1 MTKLNSL
8 QELPA
13 LREQFQRAL
22 AARAQAGPVIYVG
35 TGTCGI
41 AAGAR
46 ETLQAIEQEIAR
58 RKITAQ
64 VVSVGCIGM
73 CAKEPLVDIQLHG
86 GSHVLYANIQAE
98 MVARLVEEHV
108 VHERPVR
115 EWVICRMTDGEAPAD
130 EAQAIQNLPSF
141 RDLPFTGKQIRIAL
155 GNCGLIDP
163 EKIGDY
169 IAREGYRAL
178 GRVLGSW
185 SPEEVIREIKESGLR
200 GRGGGGFSTGTKWEL
215 CRKSPGDTK
224 YVICNAD
231 EGDPGAFMDR
241 SILESDP
248 HAVLEGMAIAG
259 YAMGAREGIIYCREE
274 YPLAIDR
281 LHAAIAQANELG
293 LLGESILGTKFSFSI
308 SLKGG
313 AGAFVCGEETALIA
327 SIEGRR
333 GEPRPR
339 PPFPAV
345 SGLWGKPSN
354 INNVKSYAMSPRILL
369 RGASWFKNIGSPKS
383 PGTAIFALT
392 GKVKNTGLIEVPM
405 GIPLGDI
412 IFDVGGGVPGGR
424 VFKAVQTGGPLGGCL
439 PASSLNTP
447 VDFDSLQEAGAVMGS
462 GGMIVV
468 DDDTC
473 MVELAK
479 YFLTFATAESC
490 GKCVPC
496 RIGGQR
502 LLEILTRITE
512 GKGTRHDLETIREL
526 SAHMTSSSLCGLGQ
540 RTAGPVM
547 SVLRFFEA
555 EMLAHIDEQICPAGQ
570 CKQLVR
576 AKCVNTCPA
585 GVDTPAYLALIAQGR
600 YAEGLAIH
608 RERNPFPI
616 ICGRACPAFCETKC
630 RRAELDD
637 PIAIR
642 MTKRFM
648 AEHECIEPW
657 TPEPLGSAEQHCIA
671 AEKKVAVIGS
681 GPAGL
686 TAAVRLA
693 QFGYGVTVFEK
704 LPVPGGMMS
713 CAIPEYRLPRQPLFF
728 EIENIQRAGVEIRCR
743 QTLGQ
748 DFTLDDLL
756 DRLGYDAVVLAIGAH
771 RSRSLGV
778 PGDDKSGVING
789 LDFLRETALESC
801 QRVLADGGAG
811 SPPGSFMASL
821 GAKAGGRDALATPL
835 PDLRGK
841 RVGVVG
847 GGDVAIDAA
856 RVALRLGAREV
867 HVMYRRTGDDMPA
880 THLPEEIEGALH
892 EGVRFHTLVNP
903 AEILGDTCVT
913 GVRLVRQRLADFDN
927 SARRKPVA
935 MEAESFTLPLD
946 FVIPAVGQVPDLS
959 WLQPESLAVT
969 RGRTLVVNEAFVTS
983 RPGVFAAGDAVTGP
997 ATIVQ
1002 AIAHGN
1008 LVAVAVDTW
1017 LRTGQTPKPRFI
1029 TPRHDIAPLH
1039 NFDDFAGARRPPM
1052 PKLELAQREGNFR
1065 EVELGLGEAAAQAE
1079 ARRCLRCDLEWLDR
1093 AGLPR
1098 PTATAEPAAPSE
1110 ETP

>member
-1 MTKLNSL
+1 MNRLASI
-8 QELPA
+8 QDLPL
-13 LREQFQRAL
+13 LREEYQQRL
-22 AARAQAGPVIYVG
+22 AARARGGAVIAVG
-35 TGTCGI
+35 TGTCGV

-46 ETLQAIEQEIAR
+46 DTLVAIEA
-58 RKITAQ
+58 KITHHHLPAH
-64 VVSVGCIGM
+64 VVSVGCLGM
-73 CAKEPLVDIQLHG
+73 CAKEPLVDIQLNG
-86 GSHVLYANIQAE
+86 GSHVLYGNILPD
-98 MVARLVEEHV
+98 MVPRLIEEHV
-108 VHERPVR
+108 INSSPVR
-115 EWVICRMTDGEAPAD
+115 EWVICRVTEGDPPPNEPL
-130 EAQAIQNLPSF
+130 AIQSLPPF
-141 RDLPFTGKQIRIAL
+141 RDLPFTAKQVRIAL
-155 GNCGLIDP
+155 GNCGWIDP
-163 EKIGDY
+163 EKIEEY
-169 IAREGYRAL
+169 IARDGYRAL
-178 GRVLGSW
+178 GRILGSW

-200 GRGGGGFSTGTKWEL
+200 GRGGGGFPTGLKWEL
-215 CRKSPGDTK
+215 CRQSPGATK

-231 EGDPGAFMDR
+231 EGDPGPFMDR

-248 HAVLEGMAIAG
+248 HAVVEGMAIAA
-259 YAMGAREGIIYCREE
+259 YAIGAREGFIYCREE

-281 LHAAIAQANELG
+281 LETAIAQANELG
-293 LLGESILGTKFSFSI
+293 LLGDNILGTSFSFQL

-354 INNVKSYAMSPRILL
+354 INNVKSYAMSPRIIL
-369 RGASWFKNIGSPKS
+369 RGAAWFKNIGSPKS

-392 GKVKNTGLIEVPM
+392 GKVNHTGLIEVPM

-412 IFDVGGGVPGGR
+412 VFDVGGGIPGGR
-424 VFKAVQTGGPLGGCL
+424 NFKAVQTGGPLGGCL

-447 VDFDSLQEAGAVMGS
+447 VDFDSLQAAGAVMGS

-479 YFLTFATAESC
+479 YFLTFAAAESC

-502 LLEILTRITE
+502 LLEILVRITE
-512 GKGTRHDLETIREL
+512 GHGSRKDLDTIREL
-526 SAHMTSSSLCGLGQ
+526 SAHMMSSSLCGLGQ

-547 SVLRFFEA
+547 SVLRFFEG
-555 EMLAHIDEQICPAGQ
+555 EMLAHIDDRICPAGQ
-570 CKQLVR
+570 CKKLVR

-642 MTKRFM
+642 MAKRFM
-648 AEHECIEPW
+648 AEHEGRHPW
-657 TPEPLGSAEQHCIA
+657 TPEPLGTPETRQAAATRKIA
-671 AEKKVAVIGS
+671 IIGS

-693 QFGYGVTVFEK
+693 QLGYGVTVFEK

-713 CAIPEYRLPRQPLFF
+713 CAIPEYRLPRRPLFM

-743 QTLGQ
+743 QALGD
-748 DFTLDDLL
+748 DFSLDDLQ
-756 DRLGYDAVVLAIGAH
+756 DRLGFQAVVLAIGAH
-771 RSRSLGV
+771 RSRPLGV
-778 PGDDKSGVING
+778 PGDQKAGVING
-789 LDFLRETALESC
+789 LDFLREVALVAC
-801 QRVLADGGAG
+801 QRALHGDGADDPLANFKDLAG
-811 SPPGSFMASL
+811 NTLTGSSA
-821 GAKAGGRDALATPL
+821 L
-835 PDLRGK
+835 PDLHGK

-847 GGDVAIDAA
+847 GGDVAIDTA

-892 EGVRFHTLVNP
+892 EGVRFQTLVSP
-903 AEILGDTCVT
+903 AEVLGEQQVT
-913 GVRLVRQRLADFDN
+913 GVRLVRQRLGEFDPT
-927 SARRKPVA
+927 ARRKPMA
-935 MEAESFTLPLD
+935 LDAESFTLPLD
-946 FVIPAVGQVPDLS
+946 LVIPAVGQTPDLA
-959 WLQPESLAVT
+959 WLKSGEITVTRERTLAVS
-969 RGRTLVVNEAFVTS
+969 EALATS

-1002 AIAHGN
+1002 AIAQGN
-1008 LVAVAVDTW
+1008 LVAVAVDEW
-1017 LRTGQTPKPRFI
+1017 LRTGRAAKPRFL
-1029 TPRHDIAPLH
+1029 TPRHDIAPRH
-1039 NFDDFAGARRPPM
+1039 NLADFAGAHRPAM
-1052 PKLELAQREGNFR
+1052 PRLDLAEREGNFR
-1065 EVELGLGEAAAQAE
+1065 EVELGLNEAAAQAE
-1079 ARRCLRCDLEWLDR
+1079 AKRCLRCDLEWLDR
-1093 AGLPR
+1093 QGLPR
-1098 PTATAEPAAPSE
+1098 PTAPGEP
-1110 ETP
+1110 TP

>member
-1 MTKLNSL
+1 MTRLNSIQDL
-8 QELPA
+8 AL
-13 LREQFQRAL
+13 LREQLQQAL
-22 AARAQAGPVIYVG
+22 AARARTGAVIYVG

-58 RKITAQ
+58 RKLAAQ

-73 CAKEPLVDIQLHG
+73 CAKEPLVDIQLEG
-86 GSHVLYANIQAE
+86 ASHVLYANIQPD
-98 MVARLVEEHV
+98 MVARLIEEHV
-108 VHERPVR
+108 VHQRPVR
-115 EWVICRMTDGEAPAD
+115 EWIICRMTDGESPAD
-130 EAQAIQNLPSF
+130 EPQVIQNLPQF
-141 RDLPFTGKQIRIAL
+141 RDLPFTGKQMRIAL

-163 EKIGDY
+163 EKIEDY
-169 IAREGYRAL
+169 IARDGYRGL
-178 GRVLGSW
+178 GRVLGMW
-185 SPEEVIREIKESGLR
+185 SPEEVIRQIKESGLR

-215 CRKSPGDTK
+215 CRKSPGHTK

-259 YAMGAREGIIYCREE
+259 YAMGSRDGIIYCREE

-281 LHAAIAQANELG
+281 LEIAIAQATELG
-293 LLGESILGTKFSFSI
+293 LLGENILGTKFSFEI

-354 INNVKSYAMSPRILL
+354 INNVKSYAISPRIIL

-383 PGTAIFALT
+383 PGTAVFALT
-392 GKVKNTGLIEVPM
+392 GKVNNTGLIEVPM

-412 IFDVGGGVPGGR
+412 IFDIGGGIPGGR
-424 VFKAVQTGGPLGGCL
+424 LFKAVQTGGPLGGCL

-473 MVELAK
+473 LVELAK

-512 GKGTRHDLETIREL
+512 GGGARQDLETIREL
-526 SAHMTSSSLCGLGQ
+526 SAHMMSSSLCGLGQ
-540 RTAGPVM
+540 RTPGPVM
-547 SVLRFFEA
+547 SVLRFFEK
-555 EMLAHIDEQICPAGQ
+555 EVLAHIDERICPSGQ
-570 CKQLVR
+570 CKKLVR
-576 AKCVNTCPA
+576 AKCINTCPA

-600 YAEGLAIH
+600 YAEGLSIH

-630 RRAELDD
+630 RRAELDE

-642 MTKRFM
+642 LTKRFM
-648 AEHECIEPW
+648 AEHEREEPW
-657 TPEPLGSAEQHCIA
+657 TPEPLGTPEERRA
-671 AEKKVAVIGS
+671 AAGKKVAVIGS

-686 TAAVRLA
+686 TAALRLA
-693 QFGYGVTVFEK
+693 QLGYGVTVFEK

-713 CAIPEYRLPRQPLFF
+713 CAIPEYRLPRQPLFL
-728 EIENIQRAGVEIRCR
+728 EIDNIRRAGVEIRCH
-743 QTLGQ
+743 QALGN
-748 DFTLDDLL
+748 DFTLDELL
-756 DRLGYDAVVLAIGAH
+756 DGLGFSAVVLAIGAH
-771 RSRSLGV
+771 RSRQLGV
-778 PGDDKSGVING
+778 PGEEKAGVING
-789 LDFLRETALESC
+789 LDFLREIALESC
-801 QRVLADGGAG
+801 QHALGSQPGANI
-811 SPPGSFMASL
+811 
-821 GAKAGGRDALATPL
+821 
-835 PDLRGK
+835 PDLSGK

-903 AEILGDTCVT
+903 AEVLGDASVT
-913 GVRLVRQRLADFDN
+913 GVRLVRQRLADFDDT
-927 SARRKPVA
+927 ARRKPVA
-935 MEAESFTLPLD
+935 MESESFTLPLD
-946 FVIPAVGQVPDLS
+946 FLIPAIGQIPDLS
-959 WLQPESLAVT
+959 WMKPEQLAVT
-969 RGRTLVVNEAFVTS
+969 RGRTFVVNEAFVTS

-1008 LVAVAVDTW
+1008 LVAVAVDEW
-1017 LRTGQTPKPRFI
+1017 LRTGLTPKPRFV
-1029 TPRHDIAPLH
+1029 TPRHDIAPRH
-1039 NFDDFAGARRPPM
+1039 NLDDFAGAHRPPM
-1052 PKLELAQREGNFR
+1052 AKLELAQREGNFR
-1065 EVELGLGEAAAQAE
+1065 EVELGLSEAAAQAE
-1079 ARRCLRCDLEWLDR
+1079 ASRCLRCDLEWLDR
-1093 AGLPR
+1093 LGLPR
-1098 PTATAEPAAPSE
+1098 PTADGELATTVCE

>member
-1 MTKLNSL
+1 MAKLNTVQDL
-8 QELPA
+8 AQ
-13 LREQFQRAL
+13 LREQFQQALNTRA
-22 AARAQAGPVIYVG
+22 AIFVG

-46 ETLQAIEQEIAR
+46 ETMHAIQQELTR
-58 RKITAQ
+58 RKLA
-64 VVSVGCIGM
+64 VSVASVGCIGM
-73 CAKEPLVDIQLHG
+73 CAKEPLVDIQLNG
-86 GSHVLYANIQAE
+86 GSHVFYANIQPD
-98 MVARLVEEHV
+98 MVPRLIEEHV
-108 VHERPVR
+108 VNSRPVR
-115 EWVICRMTDGEAPAD
+115 EWAICRMAEAEPPAD
-130 EAQAIQNLPSF
+130 EPQAIQNVPQF
-141 RDLPFTGKQIRIAL
+141 RDLPFTGKQIRIVL
-155 GNCGLIDP
+155 SNCGIIDP
-163 EKIGDY
+163 EKIEEY
-169 IAREGYRAL
+169 IARDGYRAL
-178 GRVLGSW
+178 ARALATW
-185 SPEEVIREIKESGLR
+185 SPEEVIRALKESGLR

-281 LHAAIAQANELG
+281 LEAAIAQATDFG
-293 LLGESILGTKFSFSI
+293 LLGANILGTKFSFDI
-308 SLKGG
+308 ILKGG

-354 INNVKSYAMSPRILL
+354 INNVKSYAMAPRIIL
-369 RGASWFKNIGSPKS
+369 RGAAWFKAIGSPKS
-383 PGTAIFALT
+383 PGTAVFALT
-392 GKVKNTGLIEVPM
+392 GKVNNTGLIEVPM
-405 GIPLGDI
+405 GISLGDI
-412 IFDVGGGVPGGR
+412 IFDVGGGIPAGR
-424 VFKAVQTGGPLGGCL
+424 SFKSVQTGGPLGGCL

-479 YFLTFATAESC
+479 YFLTFAAAESC

-502 LLEILTRITE
+502 LLEVLTRITE
-512 GKGTRHDLETIREL
+512 GQGTRKDLQAIRDI
-526 SAHMTSSSLCGLGQ
+526 SAHMMSSSLCGLGQ
-540 RTAGPVM
+540 RTPGPVM
-547 SVLRFFEA
+547 SVLRFFEQ
-555 EMLAHIDEQICPAGQ
+555 EMLTHIDEHLCPAGQ
-570 CKQLVR
+570 CKKLVR
-576 AKCVNTCPA
+576 AKCVNTCPV

-608 RERNPFPI
+608 RERNPFAI

-648 AEHECIEPW
+648 AEHELGAPW
-657 TPEPLGSAEQHCIA
+657 TPEPLGTPEQRKA
-671 AEKKVAVIGS
+671 AAGKKVAVIGA

-686 TAAVRLA
+686 TAALRLA
-693 QFGYGVTVFEK
+693 QLGYDVTVFEK
-704 LPVPGGMMS
+704 LSVPGGMMS
-713 CAIPEYRLPRQPLFF
+713 CAIPEYRLPRQPLFL
-728 EIENIQRAGVEIRCR
+728 EIDNIKRAGVGIRCN
-743 QTLGQ
+743 QTLGK
-748 DFTLDDLL
+748 DFTLDELFDKQ
-756 DRLGYDAVVLAIGAH
+756 GYNSVVLAIGAW
-771 RSRSLGV
+771 RSRQLGV
-778 PGDDKSGVING
+778 AGEDKHGVING
-789 LDFLRETALESC
+789 LDFLREIALESC
-801 QRVLADGGAG
+801 QRALGGA
-811 SPPGSFMASL
+811 FA
-821 GAKAGGRDALATPL
+821 ANI

-892 EGVRFHTLVNP
+892 EGIRFQTLVNP
-903 AEILGDTCVT
+903 VEILGNGAVT
-913 GVRLVRQRLADFDN
+913 GVRLMRQRLAEFDDT
-927 SARRKPVA
+927 ARRKPVA
-935 MEAESFTLPLD
+935 MESESFTLPLD
-946 FVIPAVGQVPDLS
+946 ILIPAIGQTPDLS
-959 WLQPESLAVT
+959 WMKPDQLATT
-969 RGRTLVVNEAFVTS
+969 RSRTFVVNEAFGTS

-1002 AIAHGN
+1002 AIAQGN
-1008 LVAVAVDTW
+1008 LVAVAVDEW
-1017 LRTGQTPKPRFI
+1017 LRTGQMSKPRFL
-1029 TPRHDIAPLH
+1029 TPRHDVALLH
-1039 NFDDFAGARRPPM
+1039 NLDDFAGAHRPMM
-1052 PKLELAQREGNFR
+1052 PRLSVAERDGNFK
-1065 EVELGLGEAAAQAE
+1065 EVELGLSEEVARTEAK
-1079 ARRCLRCDLEWLDR
+1079 RCLRCDLEWLDR
-1093 AGLPR
+1093 MGLPR
-1098 PTATAEPAAPSE
+1098 PEPVAAVSG

>member
-1 MTKLNSL
+1 VLISTKVVMAKLNSI
-8 QELPA
+8 QDLPP
-13 LREQFQRAL
+13 LREKLQQAL
-22 AARAQAGPVIYVG
+22 AAKARAGVVIYVG

-46 ETLQAIEQEIAR
+46 ETLQAMEQEMAC
-58 RKITAQ
+58 RKLTAQ
-64 VVSVGCIGM
+64 FVSVGCIGM
-73 CAKEPLVDIQLHG
+73 CAKEPLVDIQLYG
-86 GSHVLYANIQAE
+86 GSHVLYANIQPDMA
-98 MVARLVEEHV
+98 ARLVEEHV
-108 VHERPVR
+108 VNQHPVR
-115 EWVICRMTDGEAPAD
+115 EWVICRMTDGEPPAD
-130 EAQAIQNLPSF
+130 EPQVIQNLPQF

-163 EKIGDY
+163 EKIEDY
-169 IAREGYRAL
+169 IARDGYRAL
-178 GRVLGSW
+178 GRILGSW

-215 CRKSPGDTK
+215 CRKSPGNTK

-259 YAMGAREGIIYCREE
+259 YAMDSREGIIYCREE

-281 LHAAIAQANELG
+281 LETAIAQATELG
-293 LLGESILGTKFSFSI
+293 LLGENILGTKFSFEI

-354 INNVKSYAMSPRILL
+354 INNVKSYAMSPRIIL
-369 RGASWFKNIGSPKS
+369 RGASWFRNIGSPKS

-392 GKVKNTGLIEVPM
+392 GKINNTGLIEVPM

-412 IFDVGGGVPGGR
+412 IFDVGGGIPGGR
-424 VFKAVQTGGPLGGCL
+424 QFKAVQTGGPLGGCL

-512 GKGTRHDLETIREL
+512 GEGTRKDLQTIREL

-547 SVLRFFEA
+547 SVLRFFEK
-555 EMLAHIDEQICPAGQ
+555 EMLAHIDEQICPSGQ
-570 CKQLVR
+570 CKKLVR
-576 AKCVNTCPA
+576 AKCANACPA

-630 RRAELDD
+630 RRAELDE

-642 MTKRFM
+642 LTKRFM
-648 AEHECIEPW
+648 AEHEVKMPW
-657 TPEPLGSAEQHCIA
+657 TPEPLGTPEQRRA
-671 AEKKVAVIGS
+671 AAGKKVAVIGS

-693 QFGYGVTVFEK
+693 QLGYGVTVFEK
-704 LPVPGGMMS
+704 LSVPGGMMS
-713 CAIPEYRLPRQPLFF
+713 CAIPEYRLPRQPLFL
-728 EIENIQRAGVEIRCR
+728 EIENIRRAGVEIRCN
-743 QTLGQ
+743 QTLGK
-748 DFTLDDLL
+748 DFALDELL
-756 DRLGYDAVVLAIGAH
+756 GRRGFSSVVLAIGAH
-771 RSRSLGV
+771 RSRQLGV
-778 PGDDKSGVING
+778 SGENKAGVING
-789 LDFLRETALESC
+789 LDFLREIALESC
-801 QRVLADGGAG
+801 QRVLGG
-811 SPPGSFMASL
+811 
-821 GAKAGGRDALATPL
+821 KAVPKI

-892 EGVRFHTLVNP
+892 EGVRFQTLVNP
-903 AEILGDTCVT
+903 SEVLGDGRVT
-913 GVRLVRQRLADFDN
+913 GVRLVRQRLADFDDT
-927 SARRKPVA
+927 ARRKPVA

-946 FVIPAVGQVPDLS
+946 ILIPAIGQMPDLS
-959 WLQPESLAVT
+959 WMKPDQITVT
-969 RGRTLVVNEAFVTS
+969 RGRTFVVNEAFLTS
-983 RPGVFAAGDAVTGP
+983 HPGVFAAGDAVTGP
-997 ATIVQ
+997 ATIVH

-1008 LVAVAVDTW
+1008 LVAVAVDEW

-1029 TPRHDIAPLH
+1029 TPRHDIPQLH
-1039 NFDDFAGARRPPM
+1039 HLDDFATARRP
-1052 PKLELAQREGNFR
+1052 KLARLDVAQREGNFR
-1065 EVELGLGEAAAQAE
+1065 EVELALSEEAAQAE
-1079 ARRCLRCDLEWLDR
+1079 AKRCLRCDLDWLDR
-1093 AGLPR
+1093 FGLPR
-1098 PTATAEPAAPSE
+1098 PTANAEPVAAVE
-1110 ETP
+1110 ESR

>member
-1 MTKLNSL
+1 MNRL
-8 QELPA
+8 QSIQDLPP
-13 LREQFQRAL
+13 LRESIQQAL
-22 AARAQAGPVIYVG
+22 AARARSGPVIYVG
-35 TGTCGI
+35 MGTCGI

-46 ETLQAIEQEIAR
+46 ETLQAIEQEIA
-58 RKITAQ
+58 KHDIPAQ
-64 VVSVGCIGM
+64 IVSVGCIGM
-73 CAKEPLVDIQLHG
+73 CAKEPLVDIQLNG
-86 GSHVLYANIQAE
+86 GSHVLYANIQPE
-98 MVARLVEEHV
+98 MVPRLIEEHLV
-108 VHERPVR
+108 KQQPVR
-115 EWVICRMTDGEAPAD
+115 EWLICRMADGEVPDD
-130 EAQAIQNLPSF
+130 EPQAIHNLPQF
-141 RDLPFTGKQIRIAL
+141 RDLPFTGKQVRIAL

-163 EKIGDY
+163 TRIEDY
-169 IAREGYRAL
+169 IARDGYRAL

-185 SPEEVIREIKESGLR
+185 SPEEVIKEIKESGLR
-200 GRGGGGFSTGTKWEL
+200 GRGGGGFATGTKWEL

-248 HAVLEGMAIAG
+248 HAVIEGMAIAG

-281 LHAAIAQANELG
+281 LEAAIEQAGELG
-293 LLGESILGTKFSFSI
+293 LLGDHILGTNFSFEI
-308 SLKGG
+308 TLKGG

-354 INNVKSYAMSPRILL
+354 INNVKSYAMSPRIVL
-369 RGASWFKNIGSPKS
+369 RGASWFKNIGSAKS

-392 GKVKNTGLIEVPM
+392 GKVNNTGLIEVPM

-412 IFDVGGGVPGGR
+412 IFDVGGGIPEGR
-424 VFKAVQTGGPLGGCL
+424 TFKAVQTGGPLGGCL

-512 GKGTRHDLETIREL
+512 GGGTRKDLETIREL

-547 SVLRFFEA
+547 SVLRFFED
-555 EMLAHIDEQICPAGQ
+555 EVLAHIDDHICPSGQ
-570 CKQLVR
+570 CKKLVR
-576 AKCVNTCPA
+576 AKCINTCPA

-630 RRAELDD
+630 RRAELDE

-642 MTKRFM
+642 LTKRFM
-648 AEHECIEPW
+648 AEHESQVPW
-657 TPEPLGSAEQHCIA
+657 TPEPLGSPEQRRA
-671 AEKKVAVIGS
+671 ASGKKVAVIGA

-693 QFGYGVTVFEK
+693 QLGYGVTVFEK
-704 LPVPGGMMS
+704 YPMPGGMMS
-713 CAIPEYRLPRQPLFF
+713 WAIPEYRMPRQPLFL
-728 EIENIQRAGVEIRCR
+728 EIDYIKRAGVEIRCN
-743 QTLGQ
+743 QALGK
-748 DFTLDDLL
+748 DFTLDELL
-756 DRLGYDAVVLAIGAH
+756 DIHGYNSVVLAIGAH
-771 RSRSLGV
+771 TSRQMGI
-778 PGDDKSGVING
+778 PGEEKAGVING
-789 LDFLRETALESC
+789 IDFLREVARESC
-801 QRVLADGGAG
+801 ERAIGDKSTADI
-811 SPPGSFMASL
+811 
-821 GAKAGGRDALATPL
+821 

-841 RVGVVG
+841 RVGIVG

-856 RVALRLGAREV
+856 RVALRLGAKEV

-903 AEILGDTCVT
+903 VEVLGNGSVT
-913 GVRLVRQRLADFDN
+913 GVRLVRQRLADFDDT
-927 SARRKPVA
+927 ARRKPVA
-935 MEAESFTLPLD
+935 MEAESFTLQLD
-946 FVIPAVGQVPDLS
+946 FLIPAIGQLPDLS
-959 WLQPESLAVT
+959 WMKSDPIHVT
-969 RGRTLVVNEAFVTS
+969 RSCTFVVNEAFVTS

-1002 AIAHGN
+1002 AIAQGN
-1008 LVAVAVDTW
+1008 LVSVAVDEW
-1017 LRTGQTPKPRFI
+1017 LRTGQASKPRFI
-1029 TPRHDIAPLH
+1029 TPRHDIAALH
-1039 NFDDFAGARRPPM
+1039 HLDDFATAHRPAI
-1052 PKLELAQREGNFR
+1052 PKLDLALREGNFN
-1065 EVELGLGEAAAQAE
+1065 EVELGLCEAAARAE
-1079 ARRCLRCDLEWLDR
+1079 AMRCLRCDLEWLDR
-1093 AGLPR
+1093 IGLPR
-1098 PTATAEPAAPSE
+1098 PTAAAQPAAASK

>member
-1 MTKLNSL
+1 MNKLASI
-8 QELPA
+8 QDLPP
-13 LREQFQRAL
+13 LREKFQQAL
-22 AARAQAGPVIYVG
+22 AARAKAGAVIYVG
-35 TGTCGI
+35 MGTCGI

-46 ETLQAIEQEIAR
+46 ETFQAIEQKIA
-58 RKITAQ
+58 KHKLAAQ

-73 CAKEPLVDIQLHG
+73 CAKEPLVDIQLNG
-86 GSHVLYANIQAE
+86 GSHVLYANVQPD

-108 VHERPVR
+108 ANRRPVR
-115 EWVICRMTDGEAPAD
+115 EWVICRMADGEAPSD
-130 EAQAIQNLPSF
+130 EPQAIQNLPQF
-141 RDLPFTGKQIRIAL
+141 RDLPFGGKQVRIAL

-163 EKIGDY
+163 EKIEDY
-169 IAREGYRAL
+169 VARDGYRAL

-248 HAVLEGMAIAG
+248 HAVLEGMTIAG

-274 YPLAIDR
+274 YPLAIAR
-281 LHAAIAQANELG
+281 LEEAIGQANELG
-293 LLGESILGTKFSFSI
+293 LLGENILGTTFSFDI

-354 INNVKSYAMSPRILL
+354 INNVKSYAMSPRIIL
-369 RGASWFKNIGSPKS
+369 RGAAWFKNIGSPKS

-392 GKVKNTGLIEVPM
+392 GKINNTGLIEVPM

-412 IFDVGGGVPGGR
+412 IFDVGGGIPDGR
-424 VFKAVQTGGPLGGCL
+424 TFKAVQTGGPLGGCL

-479 YFLTFATAESC
+479 YFLQFATAESC

-502 LLEILTRITE
+502 LLEVLTRITE
-512 GKGTRHDLETIREL
+512 GEGTRKDLETIREL
-526 SAHMTSSSLCGLGQ
+526 SNHMSSSSLCGLGQ

-547 SVLRFFEA
+547 SVLRFFEQ
-555 EMLAHIDEQICPAGQ
+555 EMLAHIDEQICPSGQ
-570 CKQLVR
+570 CKKLVR

-630 RRAELDD
+630 RRAELDQ

-648 AEHECIEPW
+648 AEHESNAPW
-657 TPEPLGSAEQHCIA
+657 TPEPLGTPEQRRVA

-693 QFGYGVTVFEK
+693 QMGYGVTVFEK
-704 LPVPGGMMS
+704 LSLPGGMMS
-713 CAIPEYRLPRQPLFF
+713 WAIPEYRLPRQPLFL
-728 EIENIQRAGVEIRCR
+728 EIENIKRAGVEILCN
-743 QTLGQ
+743 QSLGK
-748 DFTLDDLL
+748 DFTLDELL
-756 DRLGYDAVVLAIGAH
+756 DHRGFHSVVIAIGAH
-771 RSRSLGV
+771 TSRQLGI
-778 PGDDKSGVING
+778 PGDEKQGVING
-789 LDFLRETALESC
+789 LDFLREVAFESC
-801 QRVLADGGAG
+801 QR
-811 SPPGSFMASL
+811 SL
-821 GAKAGGRDALATPL
+821 GQKPTANI

-856 RVALRLGAREV
+856 RVALRLGAKEV

-892 EGVRFHTLVNP
+892 EGIRFHTLVNP
-903 AEILGDTCVT
+903 AEILGDDHVT
-913 GVRLVRQRLADFDN
+913 GVRLVRQRLGDFDDT
-927 SARRKPVA
+927 ARRKPVA
-935 MEAESFTLPLD
+935 MEGESFTLPLD
-946 FVIPAVGQVPDLS
+946 FIIPAIGQTPDLS
-959 WLQPESLAVT
+959 WMKPEQFNVT
-969 RGRTLVVNEAFVTS
+969 RGKTFVVNEAFVTS
-983 RPGVFAAGDAVTGP
+983 RQGVFAVGDAVTGP

-1008 LVAVAVDTW
+1008 LVAVAVDEW
-1017 LRTGQTPKPRFI
+1017 LRTGQVSKPRFV
-1029 TPRHDIAPLH
+1029 TPRHDIAPMH
-1039 NFDDFAGARRPPM
+1039 NFDDFAGAHRPPS
-1052 PKLELAQREGNFR
+1052 PKLDIAQREGNFR
-1065 EVELGLGEAAAQAE
+1065 EVELGLDEAAAQAE
-1079 ARRCLRCDLEWLDR
+1079 AKRCLRCDLEWLDR
-1093 AGLPR
+1093 LGLPR
-1098 PTATAEPAAPSE
+1098 PTAEPVTSE

>member
-1 MTKLNSL
+1 MTRLNSI
-8 QELPA
+8 QELPP
-13 LREQFQRAL
+13 LREEFQQRL
-22 AARAQAGPVIYVG
+22 AARARARAVIYVG
-35 TGTCGI
+35 TGTCGV

-46 ETLQAIEQEIAR
+46 ETLQAIEE
-58 RKITAQ
+58 KIVHHKLPAQ

-73 CAKEPLVDIQLHG
+73 CAKEPLVDIQLNG
-86 GSHVLYANIQAE
+86 GSHVLYANIQPD
-98 MVARLVEEHV
+98 MVPRLLEEHV
-108 VHERPVR
+108 INHSPVR
-115 EWVICRMTDGEAPAD
+115 EWVICRLADGEPPA
-130 EAQAIQNLPSF
+130 EEPQAIQILPQF
-141 RDLPFTGKQIRIAL
+141 RELPFTAKQVRIAL
-155 GNCGLIDP
+155 GNCGMIDP
-163 EKIGDY
+163 EKIDEY
-169 IAREGYRAL
+169 IARDGYRAL
-178 GRVLGSW
+178 SRVLGSW
-185 SPEEVIREIKESGLR
+185 SPEEVIREIKDSGLR

-281 LHAAIAQANELG
+281 LETAIAQANELG
-293 LLGESILGTKFSFSI
+293 LLGDHILGTKFSFQI
-308 SLKGG
+308 TLKGG

-354 INNVKSYAMSPRILL
+354 INNVKSYAMSPRIIL
-369 RGASWFKNIGSPKS
+369 RGAAWFKNIGSPKS

-412 IFDVGGGVPGGR
+412 VFDVGGGIPGGR
-424 VFKAVQTGGPLGGCL
+424 NFKAVQTGGPLGGCL

-479 YFLTFATAESC
+479 YFLTFAAAESC

-502 LLEILTRITE
+502 LLEILGRITE
-512 GKGTRHDLETIREL
+512 GQGTRKDLDTIREL
-526 SAHMTSSSLCGLGQ
+526 SAHMMSSSLCGLGQ

-547 SVLRFFEA
+547 SVLRFFE
-555 EMLAHIDEQICPAGQ
+555 EEVLAHIDDQICPAGQ
-570 CKQLVR
+570 CKHLVR

-600 YAEGLAIH
+600 YTEGLAIH
-608 RERNPFPI
+608 RERNPFPV

-630 RRAELDD
+630 RRAELDES
-637 PIAIR
+637 IAIR

-648 AEHECIEPW
+648 AENEGQHPW
-657 TPEPLGSAEQHCIA
+657 TPEPLGAPEQRQA
-671 AEKKVAVIGS
+671 AARKKVAVIGS

-713 CAIPEYRLPRQPLFF
+713 CAIPEYRLPRRPLFM
-728 EIENIQRAGVEIRCR
+728 EIESIQRAGVDIRCG

-756 DRLGYDAVVLAIGAH
+756 DREGFSSVVLAIGAH
-771 RSRSLGV
+771 HSRPLGV
-778 PGDDKSGVING
+778 AGDGKSGVING
-789 LDFLRETALESC
+789 LDFLREVALASCHRALAES
-801 QRVLADGGAG
+801 G
-811 SPPGSFMASL
+811 PGVPLVSFKYIH
-821 GAKAGGRDALATPL
+821 KAGATAI
-835 PDLRGK
+835 PDLHGK

-892 EGVRFHTLVNP
+892 EGVRFQTLVNP
-903 AEILGDTCVT
+903 AEILGDQHVT
-913 GVRLVRQRLADFDN
+913 GVRLVRQRLAEFDN
-927 SARRKPVA
+927 TARRKPVA

-946 FVIPAVGQVPDLS
+946 VVIPAVGQAPDLS
-959 WLQPESLAVT
+959 WLKPEEIAVT
-969 RGRTLVVNEAFVTS
+969 RGHTFVVNEAFLTS

-1002 AIAHGN
+1002 AIAQGN
-1008 LVAVAVDTW
+1008 LVAVAVDEW
-1017 LRTGQTPKPRFI
+1017 LRTGRASKPRFL
-1029 TPRHDIAPLH
+1029 TPRHDVAPLH
-1039 NFDDFAGARRPPM
+1039 NLDDFAGAHRPAM
-1052 PKLELAQREGNFR
+1052 PKLDLAKREGNFR
-1065 EVELGLGEAAAQAE
+1065 EVELGLNEAAAQAE
-1079 ARRCLRCDLEWLDR
+1079 AKRCLRCDLEWLDR
-1093 AGLPR
+1093 MAYPR
-1098 PTATAEPAAPSE
+1098 PQPDQAA
-1110 ETP
+1110 

>member
-1 MTKLNSL
+1 MNRL
-8 QELPA
+8 QSIQDLPP
-13 LREQFQRAL
+13 LRESIQQAL
-22 AARAQAGPVIYVG
+22 AARARSGPVIYVG
-35 TGTCGI
+35 MGTCGI

-46 ETLQAIEQEIAR
+46 ETLQAIEQEIA
-58 RKITAQ
+58 KHDIPAQ
-64 VVSVGCIGM
+64 IVSVGCIGM
-73 CAKEPLVDIQLHG
+73 CAKEPLVDIQLNG
-86 GSHVLYANIQAE
+86 GSHVLYANIQPE
-98 MVARLVEEHV
+98 MVPRLIEEHLV
-108 VHERPVR
+108 KQQPVR
-115 EWVICRMTDGEAPAD
+115 EWLICRMADGEVPDD
-130 EAQAIQNLPSF
+130 EPQAIHNLPQF
-141 RDLPFTGKQIRIAL
+141 RDLPFTGKQVRIAL

-163 EKIGDY
+163 TRIEDY
-169 IAREGYRAL
+169 IARDGYRAL

-185 SPEEVIREIKESGLR
+185 SPEEVIKEIKESGLR
-200 GRGGGGFSTGTKWEL
+200 GRGGGGFATGTKWEL

-248 HAVLEGMAIAG
+248 HAVIEGMAIAG

-281 LHAAIAQANELG
+281 LEAAIEQAGELG
-293 LLGESILGTKFSFSI
+293 LLGDHILGTNFSFEI
-308 SLKGG
+308 TLKGG

-354 INNVKSYAMSPRILL
+354 INNVKSYAMSPRIVL
-369 RGASWFKNIGSPKS
+369 RGASWFKNIGSAKS

-392 GKVKNTGLIEVPM
+392 GKVNNTGLIEVPM

-412 IFDVGGGVPGGR
+412 IFDVGGGIPEGR
-424 VFKAVQTGGPLGGCL
+424 TFKAVQTGGPLGGCL

-512 GKGTRHDLETIREL
+512 GGGTRQDLETIREL

-547 SVLRFFEA
+547 SVLRFFED
-555 EMLAHIDEQICPAGQ
+555 EVLAHIDDQICPSGQ
-570 CKQLVR
+570 CKKLVR
-576 AKCVNTCPA
+576 AKCINTCPA

-642 MTKRFM
+642 LTKRFM
-648 AEHECIEPW
+648 AEHESQAPW
-657 TPEPLGSAEQHCIA
+657 TPEPLGSPEQRRIA
-671 AEKKVAVIGS
+671 SGKKVAVIGA

-693 QFGYGVTVFEK
+693 QLGYGVTVFEK
-704 LPVPGGMMS
+704 YPMPGGMMS
-713 CAIPEYRLPRQPLFF
+713 WAIPEYRMPRQALFL
-728 EIENIQRAGVEIRCR
+728 EIDSIKRGGVEIRCN
-743 QTLGQ
+743 QALGK
-748 DFTLDDLL
+748 DFTLNDLL
-756 DRLGYDAVVLAIGAH
+756 DTHGFNSVVLAIGAH
-771 RSRSLGV
+771 TSRQMGI
-778 PGDDKSGVING
+778 PGEDKAGVING
-789 LDFLRETALESC
+789 IDFLREVARESC
-801 QRVLADGGAG
+801 ERAFSNKPTADI
-811 SPPGSFMASL
+811 
-821 GAKAGGRDALATPL
+821 
-835 PDLRGK
+835 PDMRGK
-841 RVGVVG
+841 RVGIVG

-856 RVALRLGAREV
+856 RVALRLGAKEV

-903 AEILGDTCVT
+903 VEVLGNGSVT
-913 GVRLVRQRLADFDN
+913 GVRLVRQRLADFDDT
-927 SARRKPVA
+927 ARRKPVA

-946 FVIPAVGQVPDLS
+946 FLIPAIGQMPDIS
-959 WLQPESLAVT
+959 WMKPDQISVT
-969 RGRTLVVNEAFVTS
+969 RSRTFVVNEAFVTS

-1002 AIAHGN
+1002 AIAQGN
-1008 LVAVAVDTW
+1008 LVSVAVDEW

-1039 NFDDFAGARRPPM
+1039 NLDDFATARRPAI
-1052 PKLELAQREGNFR
+1052 PKLDLALREGNFN

-1093 AGLPR
+1093 IGMPR
-1098 PTATAEPAAPSE
+1098 PTATAEPAAAPK